1 MRSVSVSITV
11 GLFAVLFGTSFGMG
25 CTAGYTLADTQND
38 IRTYHEHGL
47 DDLDELAERLAR
59 GYRKDG
65 EDAVL
70 YHLEKGMLYHHH
82 GQWDASAQHFQQAER
97 TIEANFTRSISKN
110 VQALLVND
118 LQLDYVGEAYEDFYL
133 NTLNIINYL
142 QKDDLEGAAVEAR
155 RVTHKLETF
164 SDRHQGL
171 TASLVNPPDNEEVI
185 SADTTQM
192 ILEQAD
198 AELGEVN
205 LHPDRITPRE
215 MTQHTALGRFLST
228 VVHAKQGDADGARI
242 EYQNLRSALEDQ
254 SQTSF
259 LNQLTARSA
268 PTLGLSS
275 SDALKDPSQ
284 YNTLI
289 TAFSGRM
296 PAKEERS
303 FRIPLDLGADPVSLY
318 LAVPV
323 LSEFASRVSEVQVTV
338 AGETRTMPMIEDM
351 QAVARDMFDATK
363 HVIYIRAVLRA
374 FLQTAATEGL
384 AALAREEV
392 GEDLGWLTQQL
403 GRAMSSY
410 SAQADVRGWQS
421 MPGRAHAMVAQLPV
435 GTHEV
440 VFEFLD
446 RSGNVLERRT
456 DTLTVQSGSRAL
468 SATTA
473 SFLN

>member
-11 GLFAVLFGTSFGMG
+11 GLCAVLLSASVGMG
-25 CTAGYTLADTQND
+25 CTAGYTLSDTQND
-38 IRTYHEHGL
+38 IRTYHEHSL
-47 DDLDELAERLAR
+47 NDPDELADRLAR

-97 TIEANFTRSISKN
+97 AIEANFTRSISKN
-110 VQALLVND
+110 VQAFLVND

-142 QKDDLEGAAVEAR
+142 HRDDLDGAAVEAR

-171 TASLVNPPDNEEVI
+171 AAALVNPPDDDEVI

-198 AELGEVN
+198 AELDNVN
-205 LHPDRITPRE
+205 LDPNRTAPLE

-242 EYQNLRSALEDQ
+242 EYGNLQSALRDQ
-254 SQTSF
+254 GQTSF
-259 LNQLTARSA
+259 LNQLSARSA
-268 PTLGLSS
+268 STLGVSRPDDLT
-275 SDALKDPSQ
+275 DPNQ

-303 FRIPLDLGADPVSLY
+303 FRIPLDLGDDPVSLY

-323 LSEFASRVSEVQVTV
+323 LSDFSSRVSKVQVTV
-338 AGETRTMPMIEDM
+338 AGETRTVPMIEDM

-374 FLQTAATEGL
+374 FVQTAATEGL
-384 AALAREEV
+384 AAIATDEL
-392 GEDLGWLTQQL
+392 GEGAGWLTQQL

-446 RSGNVLERRT
+446 RSGSVLERRT